1 MARHNREG
9 LGTDQLGFQYA
20 ISYQPDWLKLIKVT
34 RQLKNGR
41 QSTKRLFRNPAN
53 GPEADPGDRMRTG
66 ITSGDQAL
74 GFEVAL
80 TDPQSAVKSIRITY
94 VLPGEN
100 DTMDEVEFLLE
111 GAPETGG

>member
-1 MARHNREG
+1 
-9 LGTDQLGFQYA
+9 
-20 ISYQPDWLKLIKVT
+20 
-34 RQLKNGR
+34 
-41 QSTKRLFRNPAN
+41 
-53 GPEADPGDRMRTG
+53 MRTG